1 MAGQIIERR
10 KPDGKNPGTYLIRLE
25 LPRVNGKRKT
35 LNHTVHGRKRD
46 AETVLAELLLEKSRG
61 RLVAPTRETLQQYV
75 EKRWKPAAV
84 SSRVTPRTLD
94 GYMAALERYIFPD
107 LGGVKLSSIGPW
119 DVQRVYA
126 KMTQR
131 GLAARTVRHTHAV
144 LNNAMKQAVKW
155 RLLSTNPCDAVDLP
169 ESKGKIK
176 REGLSAEQIS
186 AFLDAAA
193 DSPYKAHYHVLFS
206 CGLRPGEL
214 FGLTWPDVDLA
225 ACELTV
231 RQAVTYG
238 PDRTVILSTPKTNQI
253 RRVAF
258 TPELASILSEHK
270 ERTREIVNP
279 RQLVFPT
286 IDGGLQHPNH
296 WSKADFKGLLAKAGL
311 PLETRLYDTRHSMA
325 TLALQAGVPVHVVSA
340 RLGHA
345 SAKMTLDTYA
355 HAIKGD
361 QATAANALATLI
373 YRRPSTESADTP
385 VN

>member
-10 KPDGKNPGTYLIRLE
+10 KPEGKRPGTYLIRLE

-61 RLVAPTRETLQQYV
+61 RLVAPTRETLQQYA
-75 EKRWKPAAV
+75 EKNWLPAAARRV
-84 SSRVTPRTLD
+84 SPRTLA
-94 GYMAALERYIFPD
+94 GYTAALERYIFPD

-119 DVQRVYA
+119 DVQRAYD
-126 KMTQR
+126 KMTDR
-131 GLAARTVRHTHAV
+131 GLSARTVAHTHAV
-144 LNNAMKQAVKW
+144 LNQLFKTAVRK
-155 RLLSTNPCDAVDLP
+155 RDLSSNPADVAELP
-169 ESKGKIK
+169 KDTGRIK
-176 REGLSAEQIS
+176 KEGLSGEQVS
-186 AFLDAAA
+186 SFLDAAH
-193 DSPYKAHYHVLFS
+193 DSPHKAVYHVLFT

-258 TPELASILSEHK
+258 TPELASILSDHK
-270 ERTREIVNP
+270 ERTSEIVNP
-279 RQLVFPT
+279 QQLVFPT

-311 PLETRLYDTRHSMA
+311 PIETRLYDTRHTMA
-325 TLALQAGVPVHVVSA
+325 TLALQAKVPVHIVSA

-345 SAKMTLDTYA
+345 SAKQTLDTYA
-355 HAIKGD
+355 HVIKGD
-361 QATAANALATLI
+361 QETAADALATLI
-373 YRRPSTESADTP
+373 YRRPTTETGDAP